1 VYPYLLRNV
10 AVDRPDQVWCSD
22 ITYLPLP
29 KGFVYLV
36 AVMDWHSRRVLSWRL
51 SNSLSA
57 DFCAEALREA
67 LDRHYRPEIFNTDQG
82 AQFTC
87 EAFLQP
93 LRDEGVRIS
102 MDGRGRW
109 ADNVIVERLWR
120 TVKHED
126 IYVRC
131 YENPRQLRE
140 GLDRFFRYYNE
151 QRPHETLGYHTPGEV
166 HRGQM
171 QWNPN
176 SGRSPSNPA
185 APTNSRKSILA
196 AGGPPA
202 EERPGGPG
210 KTKFIQP

>member
-1 VYPYLLRNV
+1 MYPYLLWNV
-10 AVDRPDQVWCSD
+10 AGDRPDQVWCAD

-67 LDRHYRPEIFNTDQG
+67 LDR
-82 AQFTC
+82 
-87 EAFLQP
+87 
-93 LRDEGVRIS
+93 
-102 MDGRGRW
+102 
-109 ADNVIVERLWR
+109 
-120 TVKHED
+120 
-126 IYVRC
+126 
-131 YENPRQLRE
+131 
-140 GLDRFFRYYNE
+140 FFRYYNG
-151 QRPHETLGYHTPGEV
+151 QRPHGTLGYHTPGEV

-176 SGRSPSNPA
+176 SARSPSNPA

-202 EERPGGPG
+202 EEGPGGPG